1 MIQRFNVGVG
11 QDFCLN
17 GSLYVGTFHEV
28 GVGYFIGV
36 VEILLSQTCQRS
48 YLGDAQFILILL
60 EKIEQVFVENPLDE
74 RLQNLQM
81 RIVSIREAGVNKTG
95 IIEGPHPVEEVVG
108 YFGTLHGLLFGA
120 VEFLPRQEDRFIE
133 VHDAQIVE
141 ATEDIVVD
149 VILHEL
155 VLGVEGIVPG
165 DLQVV
170 NGQPVL
176 LVPVQVL
183 AHQNCVPQVH
193 LKGWNV
199 LVDDIHAGF
208 VVVQGGHLVS
218 ELGYLVHHFSE
229 LKSDLLVL
237 GLLEVLDHRLNEV
250 GGVGTL
256 EGIERLHSN
265 KDIFT
270 YKI

>member
-1 MIQRFNVGVG
+1 M
-11 QDFCLN
+11 
-17 GSLYVGTFHEV
+17 
-28 GVGYFIGV
+28 

-48 YLGDAQFILILL
+48 YLGNAQFILILL
-60 EKIEQVFVENPLDE
+60 EKIEQIFVENPLHQ
-74 RLQNLQM
+74 RLQNLEM
-81 RIVSIREAGVNKTG
+81 RIISIREASVNKTS
-95 IIEGPHPVEEVVG
+95 IVEGPHPVEEVVC
-108 YFGTLHGLLFGA
+108 YFSTLHGFLFGA
-120 VEFLPRQEDRFIE
+120 VELLSCQKNRFVEI
-133 VHDAQIVE
+133 HDAQIVE
-141 ATEDIVVD
+141 TAEDIVVD
-149 VILHEL
+149 IVLHEF
-155 VLGVEGIVPG
+155 VLGVEGVVPG

-170 NGQPVL
+170 NGQPVI

-193 LKGWNV
+193 LDGWNV
-199 LVDDIHAGF
+199 FVDDFHAGL

-218 ELGYLVHHFSE
+218 ELGYLVHHVSE

-250 GGVGTL
+250 GWVGTL